1 MLRTTQVKEASLP
14 LMTVMFS
21 IVEPKLGAGILLL
34 ALLWCWCW
42 PSIPVGLFL
51 TCSSLNINFLR
62 IVYSIYYTIMTLYNR
77 GRSMTQFSSGCWASP
92 CTYVSLLCLNVQI
105 RARPPCAQ
113 QLLAVYTRYKLVIK
127 KRPRQQQQQQ
137 QDIFLVAL

>member
-1 MLRTTQVKEASLP
+1 
-14 LMTVMFS
+14 
-21 IVEPKLGAGILLL
+21 
-34 ALLWCWCW
+34 
-42 PSIPVGLFL
+42 
-51 TCSSLNINFLR
+51 
-62 IVYSIYYTIMTLYNR
+62 MTLYNR

-127 KRPRQQQQQQ
+127 KTTARYFPCCVISRREKSNAVK
-137 QDIFLVAL
+137 ISTAPC